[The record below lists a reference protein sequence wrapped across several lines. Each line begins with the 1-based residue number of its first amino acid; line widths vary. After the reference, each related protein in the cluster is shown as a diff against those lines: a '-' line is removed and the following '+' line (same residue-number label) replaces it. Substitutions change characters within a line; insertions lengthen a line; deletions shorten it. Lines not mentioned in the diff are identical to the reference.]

1 MRATLA
7 SINITEAT
15 ELKANGSLGGHEKYN
30 KKKVFMIPIINR
42 KQCTLLPLIK
52 KRIKVGSII
61 HSDCWKAYCRLPS
74 LGYTH
79 VTVTHSKEFFNEDN
93 AACTNGIESD
103 WRHAKVSMPCYGVH
117 RGMHGAY
124 LAEFMWSDKFIQLIE
139 DINSTYNKN
148 FFSVLPV
155 D

>member
-1 MRATLA
+1 
-7 SINITEAT
+7 
-15 ELKANGSLGGHEKYN
+15 
-30 KKKVFMIPIINR
+30 MIPVINR

-52 KRIKVGSII
+52 KWIKVGSII
-61 HSDCWKAYCRLPS
+61 HSDCWKAYCKLPS

-79 VTVTHSKEFFNEDN
+79 VTVNHSKEFFNEDN

-103 WRHAKVSMPCYGVH
+103 WRHAKVSMPHYGVH

-124 LAEFMWSDKFIQLIE
+124 LAEFMLRQKYMDSDKFLQLIE
-139 DINSTYNKN
+139 DINSSYNKN

-155 D
+155 E